1 MKTVLDFISGID
13 LRLIGAIIL
22 FITIE
27 VCLFIASRK
36 KDNYW

>member
-1 MKTVLDFISGID
+1 MILDFICRID
-13 LRLIGAIIL
+13 LRLIGVLIL

-27 VCLFIASRK
+27 VCLFIASHK

>member
-1 MKTVLDFISGID
+1 MKAILVFICGMD

-27 VCLFIASRK
+27 VCLFIASHK